1 VYKIFL
7 TTIIICSGCA
17 YTPINV
23 PDIQPMQTVECKKPD
38 PIPKTMLIEVT
49 DGKIIRIDAGGET
62 LIRNYAAMRSH

>member
-1 VYKIFL
+1 MQ
-7 TTIIICSGCA
+7 
-17 YTPINV
+17 PIK
-23 PDIQPMQTVECKKPD
+23 TVECKRPD